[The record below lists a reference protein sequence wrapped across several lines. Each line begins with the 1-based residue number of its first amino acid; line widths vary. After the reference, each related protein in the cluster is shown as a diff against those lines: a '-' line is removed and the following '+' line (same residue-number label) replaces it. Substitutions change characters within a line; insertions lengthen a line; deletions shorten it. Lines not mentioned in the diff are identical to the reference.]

1 MHEELHP
8 KMLSDADLRKG
19 INGKAQQLKV
29 IRAKYPSRSSLGPAH
44 SSPREGDGEGA
55 WSGGGRPLGVADPP
69 PASLCH
75 PFDRRW
81 HGSMQRRWRP
91 GLHAK
96 NSHSTALA
104 SCINR
109 GATPSTTH
117 TIWVSSHTSLLS
129 SCNFT
134 F

>member
-55 WSGGGRPLGVADPP
+55 WSGGGRPSTG
-69 PASLCH
+69 ASL
-75 PFDRRW
+75 PPVRQAVAW
-81 HGSMQRRWRP
+81 E
-91 GLHAK
+91 HAE
-96 NSHSTALA
+96 AVEA
-104 SCINR
+104 
-109 GATPSTTH
+109 G
-117 TIWVSSHTSLLS
+117 TSRQE
-129 SCNFT
+129 
-134 F
+134 